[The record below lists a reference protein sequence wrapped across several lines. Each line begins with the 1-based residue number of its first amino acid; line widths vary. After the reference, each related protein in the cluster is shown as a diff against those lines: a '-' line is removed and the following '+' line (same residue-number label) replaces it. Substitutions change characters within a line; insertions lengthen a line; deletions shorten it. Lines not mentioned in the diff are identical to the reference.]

1 MILHIT
7 EAKHLEGY
15 RIEVAFNDG
24 KRGVADL
31 REALHGPVFEP
42 LRDKKVFA
50 DFRVDEELQTIV
62 WSNGADLAPEYVY
75 YQAFK
80 DDPELQ
86 PRFRDWGYIG
96 QKSDQEKNLIH
107 R

>member
-7 EAKHLEGY
+7 EAKHLEDYQLRLPSMMAKGL
-15 RIEVAFNDG
+15 
-24 KRGVADL
+24 ADL
-31 REALHGPVFEP
+31 REALHGLFSSPS
-42 LRDKKVFA
+42 RQKVFA

-75 YQAFK
+75 FQAFK

-86 PRFRDWGYIG
+86 PRFRETGGYIG
-96 QKSDQEKNLIH
+96 EKSDQEKNLIH